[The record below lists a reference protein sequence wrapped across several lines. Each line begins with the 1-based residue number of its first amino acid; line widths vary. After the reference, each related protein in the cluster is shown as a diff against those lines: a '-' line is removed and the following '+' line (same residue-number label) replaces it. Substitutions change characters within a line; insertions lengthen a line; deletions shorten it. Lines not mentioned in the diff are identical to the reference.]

1 MEAAFEAGSGVA
13 TTALLAAI
21 AGAVLA
27 PLTLWVAW
35 VTYGALRAWRA
46 GEASLYELLWTV
58 LRASILLLVAGFFIR

>member
-13 TTALLAAI
+13 TAALLAAI

-27 PLTLWVAW
+27 PLTVWVAW

-46 GEASLYELLWTV
+46 GEASLYELVWTA
-58 LRASILLLVAGFFIR
+58 LRASISLVLGVFIR